1 VSATN
6 PGLVDV
12 AELAVRF
19 GARAVLGG
27 VSLRV
32 APGEFVGLVGPNG
45 AGKTTLLRAIAG
57 MLPSPSG
64 RVVLEGRPLDL
75 RDPARIARVIAQVP
89 QSTAIDFGFACLEVV
104 LMGRY
109 PHLGRFALEGP
120 KDHHIA
126 AEAMRGTETAHLE
139 SRPITL
145 VSGGE
150 RQRVLVAR
158 ALAQQPKL
166 LLLDEPTANLDVLH
180 QLRLLDLVR
189 ALVRQQ
195 GLAAL
200 AAIHDLELAARY
212 CDRLLLLNDGRT
224 IAEGTPAEVLTSERM
239 AEAFGVRAIVRPEP
253 LTGGLGI
260 TVLAPMPAEHK
271 HPYEAGTIAQRD
283 VEF

>member
-1 VSATN
+1 MAIPS
-6 PGLVDV
+6 LLDV
-12 AELAVRF
+12 TELGVRF
-19 GARAVLGG
+19 GARAVLSG
-27 VSLRV
+27 VSLRL
-32 APGEFVGLVGPNG
+32 APGELVGLVGPNG

-57 MLPSPSG
+57 MLPSASG
-64 RVVLEGRPLDL
+64 RAVLEGRPLDL
-75 RDPARIARVIAQVP
+75 LDPARIARVIAQVP

-104 LMGRY
+104 LMGRN
-109 PHLGRFALEGP
+109 PHLGRFELEGP
-120 KDHHIA
+120 DDHRIA
-126 AEAMRGTETAHLE
+126 AEAMSDTDTARLA

-150 RQRVLVAR
+150 RQRVLAAR

-180 QLRLLDLVR
+180 QLQLLDLVR
-189 ALVRQQ
+189 RLVREQ

-212 CDRLLLLNDGRT
+212 CDRLLLLKDGRT
-224 IAEGTPAEVLTSERM
+224 IAEGAPAEVLTSERM

-260 TVLAPMPAEHK
+260 TVLAPIPVDRQQTD
-271 HPYEAGTIAQRD
+271 EAAIITQRGTA
-283 VEF
+283 F